1 MSPARKTARI
11 PNNAKTSGSGNH
23 RSLQSAS
30 AKPKR
35 TRAPSLFDPADS
47 AGISESPLLKWAS
60 SALVATCRE
69 ALCYT
74 TITGDRP
81 VRQNVLSK
89 CSCQSQN
96 VRQNESKGLVSLES
110 LRAEHLGERH
120 CVSSHGRYDGEPREF
135 ASQLL
140 SAGAGRETVGGAG
153 GTHPGE
159 GKQASVEGPS
169 TLRCRLLASSG
180 PQRQTVNGKRSTVL
194 GSALFQVALP
204 TVTIGHHHAAAHE
217 PGGWN
222 QQQEHGL
229 VDSPLPCFRAGGNV
243 ARAHGAALAQRRRSD
258 TQPAKEKEH
267 SQKCAANFHL
277 TSMPHQ
283 LALFTLR
290 LFREGSKPSS
300 TNHESLSGR
309 SLHAQRNDPVCIGKE
324 KDSHQDQASY
334 HGAHGDPLHARNF
347 IPQMHEE
354 PDNQRRLDQRQSH
367 QNRQHLYRLHVL
379 IGQIHLNPSDNQ

>member
-96 VRQNESKGLVSLES
+96 VRQNESKGLVSLEN

-120 CVSSHGRYDGEPREF
+120 CVSSHGKYDGEPREF

-159 GKQASVEGPS
+159 GKDDPVEGSP
-169 TLRCRLLASSG
+169 TVRWGLLGVFGAY
-180 PQRQTVNGKRSTVL
+180 RQTE
-194 GSALFQVALP
+194 
-204 TVTIGHHHAAAHE
+204 HAI
-217 PGGWN
+217 
-222 QQQEHGL
+222 
-229 VDSPLPCFRAGGNV
+229 R
-243 ARAHGAALAQRRRSD
+243 
-258 TQPAKEKEH
+258 
-267 SQKCAANFHL
+267 
-277 TSMPHQ
+277 
-283 LALFTLR
+283 
-290 LFREGSKPSS
+290 
-300 TNHESLSGR
+300 
-309 SLHAQRNDPVCIGKE
+309 
-324 KDSHQDQASY
+324 
-334 HGAHGDPLHARNF
+334 
-347 IPQMHEE
+347 
-354 PDNQRRLDQRQSH
+354 
-367 QNRQHLYRLHVL
+367 
-379 IGQIHLNPSDNQ
+379 